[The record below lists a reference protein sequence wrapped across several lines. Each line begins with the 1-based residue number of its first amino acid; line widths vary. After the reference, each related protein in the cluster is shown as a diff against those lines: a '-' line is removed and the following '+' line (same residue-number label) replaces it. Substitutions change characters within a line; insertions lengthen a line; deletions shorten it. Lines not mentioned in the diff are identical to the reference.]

1 VVTRRRQLVG
11 CLVAL
16 VVVAS
21 VPGQFPLP
29 GLLAVASLLLVVGG
43 LTLGSDRLAWFGLGA
58 FCMAGVMLV
67 FSAGVYYLPIA
78 IGLLILLALR
88 RQGWSK

>member
-1 VVTRRRQLVG
+1 MVTRRLQLVG

-29 GLLAVASLLLVVGG
+29 GLFAVAPLLLVVGG

-58 FCMAGVMLV
+58 FCMVGVILV
-67 FSAGVYYLPIA
+67 FSAGVYYLPTA
-78 IGLLILLALR
+78 LGLLILLAFR
-88 RQGWSK
+88 R